1 MMLSVIIDTMDQSKT
16 KITYLQDLT
25 NPLETSMVCKPNYL
39 VHGLGY
45 HLFFS
50 TCQVQTRTN
59 LAIEVLRRTR
69 KKNQHLFGFL
79 PPIHH
84 LQLGNASANK
94 SHQFLAFIAYLVHHR
109 IFPKVILSYYC
120 RPHSRRYKSVLECDK
135 QIFQK
140 NYSEHFQHCRIL
152 NCIDVML

>member
-16 KITYLQDLT
+16 KIPYLQDLT

-45 HLFFS
+45 HLCFS

-59 LAIEVLRRTR
+59 LAIEVLRRTL
-69 KKNQHLFGFL
+69 KKIQHDFGFL

-84 LQLGNASANK
+84 LQLGTCISCTP
-94 SHQFLAFIAYLVHHR
+94 SHFSESDTQLL
-109 IFPKVILSYYC
+109 LS
-120 RPHSRRYKSVLECDK
+120 PHSRRYKSALECDK

-140 NYSEHFQHCRIL
+140 NYSEHLQHCRIL